1 MPSIS
6 PFDYA
11 VIVIALLL
19 SFRTAISGW
28 LHGLLVGKGDKHQLH
43 SEIHGILLAVTTQ
56 AANTAQIRDTLTQLV
71 VNIEKPNEEWS
82 VAIDSLLTIK
92 DNLAALFDVD
102 ESVDLPGIS
111 IDRIARISERTSA
124 TVEKIEESLRHIC
137 GPVGHDGISRFEKV
151 SYAVEKMSVNPT
163 NHEDFHG
170 AVLKSIAHQLDATKR
185 LDERLFEFVNSTK
198 RIMHALEGGVGSD
211 DDAVIE
217 AARDIRTRA
226 ADKGIEL
233 TLEQALKRAR
243 EQANF
248 R

>member
-1 MPSIS
+1 VPSIS

-28 LHGLLVGKGDKHQLH
+28 LHGLLGGKGDKHQLH

-56 AANTAQIRDTLTQLV
+56 AAATNQIRDAVGGFSEALGRQLK
-71 VNIEKPNEEWS
+71 IADE
-82 VAIDSLLTIK
+82 IK
-92 DNLAALFDVD
+92 HALAFLIPIRDCL
-102 ESVDLPGIS
+102 SHIS
-111 IDRIARISERTSA
+111 
-124 TVEKIEESLRHIC
+124 
-137 GPVGHDGISRFEKV
+137 GPVGDSEASRF
-151 SYAVEKMSVNPT
+151 SR
-163 NHEDFHG
+163 
-170 AVLKSIAHQLDATKR
+170 IAHDLEHIRAQTQPDYGNEIMKIGQDQLDATKR

-217 AARDIRTRA
+217 AARDIRARA